1 MRNQACNE
9 TQIPIF
15 SFFPLPY
22 FTTKGPS
29 KSIAHLEKARNG
41 NANRI

>member
-1 MRNQACNE
+1 MRNQACKQ

-15 SFFPLPY
+15 SFFPLTY
-22 FTTKGPS
+22 FATKGPS